1 MRSKYYDI
9 HEKAAKQRSIT
20 PETYKG
26 DKTKF
31 IKSKVQSQD
40 KNSIIEDELFYVDQ
54 YQYKDSQKSDV
65 LHFGLNTYLDA
76 LQGEINIYNK
86 SKKDKFELKSLSKG
100 SEDKRIDAML
110 DFKNKASNVLTEYEK
125 IIVNEAVGYLYG
137 SKQKTVL
144 LDFFVR
150 DADNSIQVN
159 KSGIPEVHTVVLYN
173 QANKLLLIDPSNTTF
188 SYILAG
194 AHPDI
199 ILCINEQMQIYK
211 PLASDKTG
219 SLPDQWRDCV
229 DIAVKL
235 AFALNSNKD
244 LIKINN
250 IQYQGKSVEIIDFE
264 SLKDCHFLKD
274 ITNQKSLYTA
284 LPSDTKE
291 YPLRAKQS
299 SDIKESATTT
309 FLLKSISSTILQT
322 EEKLGSIDPYR
333 LLDKYQKVREQ
344 NFSDITKTTHKE
356 FITQLFECN
365 NYFQFEYKNIL
376 ENPNYAQEQE
386 LKLIGLIDN
395 Y

>member
-9 HEKAAKQRSIT
+9 HEKAVKQRSIT
-20 PETYKG
+20 PETYRG
-26 DKTKF
+26 DRTKF
-31 IKSKVQSQD
+31 IKAKVQSQD
-40 KNSIIEDELFYVDQ
+40 KSSIIEDELFYVDQ

-65 LHFGLNTYLDA
+65 LHFGLNTYLDE
-76 LQGEINIYNK
+76 LKQEINIYNK
-86 SKKDKFELKSLSKG
+86 SKKEKFELKSLSKG
-100 SEDKRIDAML
+100 SEDTRINAML

-125 IIVNEAVGYLYG
+125 IVVDEAVDYLYG

-150 DADNSIQVN
+150 DADNSIQIN
-159 KSGIPEVHTVVLYN
+159 KGGMPEVHTVVLYN

-194 AHPDI
+194 AHPAI
-199 ILCINEQMQIYK
+199 VLCINEQMQIYK

-219 SLPDQWRDCV
+219 SLPDQWRDCI

-250 IQYQGKSVEIIDFE
+250 IQYKGKNVEIIDFE
-264 SLKDCHFLKD
+264 SLKDCHSLKD
-274 ITNQKSLYTA
+274 ITNQKSLYTT

-299 SDIKESATTT
+299 SDIKESAITT
-309 FLLKSISSTILQT
+309 FFLKSISSTILQI
-322 EEKLGSIDPYR
+322 EEKLNNINPYR
-333 LLDKYQKVREQ
+333 LLDTYNKKREES
-344 NFSDITKTTHKE
+344 FSDINKPIHKE
-356 FITQLFECN
+356 FIDQLFVCD
-365 NYFQFEYKNIL
+365 EYLKSEYSKIL
-376 ENPNYAQEQE
+376 EYPNYVQEQE
-386 LKLIGLIDN
+386 LELIGHIDN
-395 Y
+395 